1 VEERFH
7 PATYVKSTGLGAT
20 AGPGGIGGEG
30 IIHVRRTLGVK
41 MRIDPKEGA
50 SSTSKSLRID
60 GGDIS
65 NTSSSVLKHNP
76 RQLDGPQ
83 FRLYKG
89 SQPERVTVFV
99 KMGGLT
105 SGKSSSNM
113 GIMLSLH
120 GRVGDATTT
129 NTTNTNNSTTTNTAT
144 TTGGGGGRR
153 RATGVYQA
161 IHGRD
166 YQSGGTGATG
176 ATGATTNHTGKNGS
190 RTTTA
195 QLHAREGVVDANF
208 SSGWRDTRSQENT
221 LPVAIAMGAING
233 KFRHEGNPG
242 GVPRYTFHDTVV
254 LDRWYQI
261 DIMLDWT
268 NMKYDIRINGVEKVV
283 GAAFG
288 AESIEA
294 IGMNTWHSAVTWWDE
309 LFVGKDKMMGA

>member
-129 NTTNTNNSTTTNTAT
+129 NTTTTTTNSTTTNSTTNT
-144 TTGGGGGRR
+144 TTTGGGRR
-153 RATGVYQA
+153 RATGVYHA

-166 YQSGGTGATG
+166 YQSGGTGAT
-176 ATGATTNHTGKNGS
+176 TNHTGKNGS
-190 RTTTA
+190 TTTA
-195 QLHAREGVVDANF
+195 QLHAREGVVSRFVVFALFIDLEF
-208 SSGWRDTRSQENT
+208 VFCFFVILFFLFY
-221 LPVAIAMGAING
+221 LP
-233 KFRHEGNPG
+233 
-242 GVPRYTFHDTVV
+242 Y
-254 LDRWYQI
+254 L
-261 DIMLDWT
+261 
-268 NMKYDIRINGVEKVV
+268 
-283 GAAFG
+283 
-288 AESIEA
+288 
-294 IGMNTWHSAVTWWDE
+294 
-309 LFVGKDKMMGA
+309 